1 MNPVKEK
8 LVKGEVSIG
17 GWIQIGH
24 PAIAEIM
31 AQAGFDWIAIDNEHG
46 IIDFESGMNIFNAM
60 RGTNVVPMVRVQ
72 ENNEITIR
80 RWCDAGAQGII
91 IPMVNTP
98 EQAKAAVAAVTYPPA
113 GRRGFGYCRANTYGA
128 KFDEYAKK
136 ANDDILVIVQI
147 EHIEAI
153 RNIDSILAVDGVD
166 GAFIGPYDL
175 SGSMGLTGQLYH
187 PDVLAACDKMLM
199 ACKKCNKA
207 AGIHVVPVEPER
219 IKKFVSDGF
228 TFIAAS
234 IDTVFIRYGSEVI
247 LRSMKECHR

>member
-1 MNPVKEK
+1 MNNVKNK

-17 GWIQIGH
+17 GWMQIGH
-24 PAIAEIM
+24 PVVAEIM
-31 AQAGFDWIAIDNEHG
+31 VQTGFDWIAIDNEHG
-46 IIDFESGMNIFNAM
+46 IIDIETGMNIFNAM

-72 ENNEITIR
+72 ENNEIIIR

-98 EQAKAAVAAVTYPPA
+98 EQAMAAVAAVKYPPA
-113 GRRGFGYCRANTYGA
+113 GRRGFGYCRANNYGA
-128 KFDEYAKK
+128 KFDEYAKT

-153 RNIDSILAVDGVD
+153 HNIDSILAVDGVD

-187 PDVLAACDKMLM
+187 PDVLAACNKMLN
-199 ACKKCNKA
+199 ACKKHGKA
-207 AGIHVVPVEPER
+207 AGIHVVPVEPDR
-219 IKKFVSDGF
+219 IKKFVSEGF

-234 IDTVFIRYGSEVI
+234 IDTVFIHYGSEMI
-247 LRSMKECHR
+247 FKTLKE

>member
-1 MNPVKEK
+1 MNPVKKK

-17 GWIQIGH
+17 GWMQIGH

-46 IIDFESGMNIFNAM
+46 IIDLETGMNIFNAM
-60 RGTNVVPMVRVQ
+60 RGTNVVPMARVQ
-72 ENNEITIR
+72 ENNEIMIR

-98 EQAKAAVAAVTYPPA
+98 EQAKAAVAAVKYPPV
-113 GRRGFGYCRANTYGA
+113 GKRGFGYCRANNYGA

-187 PDVLAACDKMLM
+187 PDVLAACDKTLK

-219 IKKFVSDGF
+219 IKKFTSEGF

-234 IDTVFIRYGSEVI
+234 IDTVFIRYGSERI
-247 LRSMKECHR
+247 FKSLKE